1 MGTYAQREPEHSDY
15 VHMVHVLDA
24 LRYAVRPFEM
34 LASAVDCH
42 HNYVARERHAGANVW
57 LTRKGSMRARDGD
70 LGIVPGSMRAQAS
83 LVDIVHTLKQVVC
96 VKG

>member
-1 MGTYAQREPEHSDY
+1 MRSEGSKYFDDYVFALNWAQTYAKIDRELM
-15 VHMVHVLDA
+15 MVRVLDA
-24 LRYAVRPFEM
+24 V
-34 LASAVDCH
+34 
-42 HNYVARERHAGANVW
+42 
-57 LTRKGSMRARDGD
+57 RARDGD